1 MFLILG
7 QTDDRVRSTKL
18 GRMDV

>member
-7 QTDDRVRSTKL
+7 QTWLTNSVIALRHS
-18 GRMDV
+18 